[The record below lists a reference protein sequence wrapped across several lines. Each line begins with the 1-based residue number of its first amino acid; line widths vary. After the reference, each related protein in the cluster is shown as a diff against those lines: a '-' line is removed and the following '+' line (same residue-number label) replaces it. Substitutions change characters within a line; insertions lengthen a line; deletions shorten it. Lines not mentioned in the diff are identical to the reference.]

1 MFTAETN
8 IRVRYAETDRM
19 GYVYYGNYATFYEVG
34 RVDAMKGLGLSYR
47 DLEDSGIMMPV
58 LEYKIKYYKPA
69 FYDDNLR
76 LETRIEEMPRARITF
91 LYTMY
96 NSSDQKINEG
106 ETTLVFVSTKTGRPV
121 PAPQEFLDKMEV
133 YFK

>member
-34 RVDAMKGLGLSYR
+34 RVDAMKGLGMSYR
-47 DLEDSGIMMPV
+47 ELEDSGIMMPV
-58 LEYKIKYYKPA
+58 LEYKIKYYKPS

-96 NSSDQKINEG
+96 NSSNQKINEG

-121 PAPQEFLDKMEV
+121 PAPQEFLDKMKV